1 MRFTFHP
8 MHIFSDVAL
17 VLIALLLLS
26 EFLSHVL
33 RRNFRSA
40 IESAGSMLDQLSA
53 ISFSIL
59 AAIEILAVIG
69 SRLPLTTPDTAQLR
83 AAALQ
88 HFARGMGWTAA
99 ALLIWGLREKAK
111 REPTAPGQLF
121 AYACMAWGVV
131 QFLQNLVREKSKL
144 APIVAFVGG
153 SVFLV
158 VTNTL
163 FRRRSGE
170 HRILEHVAARGDVL
184 QPEYHRATPECPEPE
199 RWRMYDSM
207 TAEYEVLQFLQQL
220 VETLKP
226 KLIVETGTFMGISTL
241 WLAQGLRANG
251 AGKVIT
257 CEYDPVVYAKAVER
271 IDASG
276 LKEWIDARNESS
288 LEMQV
293 SGEVDMLFTDSD
305 PGLREAEVRRFLPLL
320 RANGVILIHDAS
332 SHLRT
337 VRDAALKLEREGLIS
352 LILLPTPR
360 GLVLAQKRAGRTE

>member
-1 MRFTFHP
+1 MLPALTSRTLLS
-8 MHIFSDVAL
+8 ILLVGLVTAAFSIRLDVRRRHLKWGSLSFL
-17 VLIALLLLS
+17 VLLDLLAPVIFFALAAMWFAAISALILARHVVVVGGTTEGWLLAHACAFAAAGLFVWNLGTKQTFEPHAPGLIFAASVITTGAVFIPFDVLYARPIWIPCGLFVLGGVMLLL
-26 EFLSHVL
+26 VN
-33 RRNFRSA
+33 RKFRK
-40 IESAGSMLDQLSA
+40 Q
-53 ISFSIL
+53 
-59 AAIEILAVIG
+59 
-69 SRLPLTTPDTAQLR
+69 R
-83 AAALQ
+83 
-88 HFARGMGWTAA
+88 
-99 ALLIWGLREKAK
+99 
-111 REPTAPGQLF
+111 
-121 AYACMAWGVV
+121 
-131 QFLQNLVREKSKL
+131 
-144 APIVAFVGG
+144 
-153 SVFLV
+153 
-158 VTNTL
+158 
-163 FRRRSGE
+163 GE
-170 HRILEHVAARGDVL
+170 HRILHHVAAQGDVL

-271 IDASG
+271 IEASG
-276 LKEWIDARNESS
+276 LNEWIDARNESS

-293 SGEVDMLFTDSD
+293 DGEVDMLFSDSD

-352 LILLPTPR
+352 LVLLPTPR